1 MALCPPVAERRL
13 TNSERRLRRITA
25 EEPEQERRGILE
37 FFREEEPER
46 SDEDAP
52 LAREG
57 DDDTAA

>member
-1 MALCPPVAERRL
+1 MAKRRL

-37 FFREEEPER
+37 FFREDEQEHL
-46 SDEDAP
+46 DEDAP

-57 DDDTAA
+57 DDTAA